1 MDMASRPHSSLLSAS
16 SWSLTLSLRLWKK
29 DLAWPLA
36 KSQEWPENEG
46 NSALWKI
53 YLQKSKKTFLTH
65 NAH

>member
-53 YLQKSKKTFLTH
+53 YLQ
-65 NAH
+65 